1 MICSRLWRGDKKI
14 LCGCKKIYM
23 HWPKVT
29 RVMRNARKWGLR
41 WPCTNT
47 FCNLGAFGQ
56 YRTISKFGQIYLAL
70 AKGDGNEGW
79 DGRVKEM
86 MKGDREHVK
95 RKKKVK
101 EASKESI
108 NQTIGAGVG
117 ERLFWFRRS
126 ANFGCS
132 LIINRRQRNRN
143 PQKKIGIEKD
153 GDESNHRRA
162 SENMRARQLPEVS
175 ITHISDHPSFTL
187 SFNAV

>member
-1 MICSRLWRGDKKI
+1 MGYDFEHQSRTLRRMNGFWWSLRS
-14 LCGCKKIYM
+14 
-23 HWPKVT
+23 KVWSAVGYGGVIK
-29 RVMRNARKWGLR
+29 RSYVGVKRFIWWAPLALAKGYSCDER
-41 WPCTNT
+41 
-47 FCNLGAFGQ
+47 
-56 YRTISKFGQIYLAL
+56 QIYLAL

-79 DGRVKEM
+79 GGRVKEL

-117 ERLFWFRRS
+117 ERLFWFRKS

-143 PQKKIGIEKD
+143 PKKKIGIEKD

-175 ITHISDHPSFTL
+175 ITRISDHPSFTL